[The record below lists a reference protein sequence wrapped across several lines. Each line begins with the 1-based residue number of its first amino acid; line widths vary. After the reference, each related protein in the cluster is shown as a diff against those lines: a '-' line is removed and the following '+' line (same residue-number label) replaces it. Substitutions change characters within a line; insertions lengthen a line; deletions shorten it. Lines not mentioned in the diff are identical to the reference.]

1 MEQREMERL
10 AWLDLKSKGFVI
22 DSRWEGDGRT
32 WIGCYAMPKD
42 KPPFWADVWDEN
54 SIQKDGNDYAQ
65 WFEWYTRDLNQLA
78 KEYPQ

>member
-32 WIGCYAMPKD
+32 WIGCYAMPEG

-54 SIQKDGNDYAQ
+54 SIQKDDNDYAQ